1 VSGRERHP
9 GDARLISRHIEPSDD
24 LGLEEHVR
32 SCPRC
37 AERCREIAA
46 VLDEAHLAWQSD
58 GAPYF
63 TPARL
68 AAQRRAI
75 LHQVRGQPVARVI
88 PFPGM
93 DAAARPTAGSGHR
106 RSRLAAVAAIVA
118 LVGAA
123 SAGWV
128 LETQRHEGLRL
139 RVAHRPA
146 LAPPAPRAESP
157 GRQEAL
163 LSEIELALAN
173 PGTPALR
180 ALDALT
186 ADAAEPS
193 NPR

>member
-1 VSGRERHP
+1 MSGPDRHP
-9 GDARLISRHIEPSDD
+9 GDARLISRHIDASGDV
-24 LGLEEHVR
+24 GLEEHVR

-46 VLDEAHLAWQSD
+46 VLNEAHPAWRND

-63 TPARL
+63 TAARL

-75 LHQVRGQPVARVI
+75 LRQLGGQQAARVI
-88 PFPGM
+88 PFP
-93 DAAARPTAGSGHR
+93 AAHAAVRPTAAAGHR

-123 SAGWV
+123 GAGWV
-128 LETQRHEGLRL
+128 LETQRQEGLRL
-139 RVAHRPA
+139 KAAHRPT
-146 LAPPAPRAESP
+146 LVHTPRAEAP

-193 NPR
+193 NAR

>member
-1 VSGRERHP
+1 VSSRDRHP
-9 GDARLISRHIEPSDD
+9 GDARLISRHVDASGDV
-24 LGLEEHVR
+24 GLEEHLR

-46 VLDEAHLAWQSD
+46 VLDDVHSAWCD
-58 GAPYF
+58 EGAPYF
-63 TPARL
+63 TAARV

-75 LHQVRGQPVARVI
+75 LHQLGGQQGARVI
-88 PFPGM
+88 PFPS
-93 DAAARPTAGSGHR
+93 AQEAARPTAAAGHR

-123 SAGWV
+123 GAGWV
-128 LETQRHEGLRL
+128 LESQRQEGLRL
-139 RVAHRPA
+139 KVAHRPQ
-146 LAPPAPRAESP
+146 LPHTPRAEAP

-180 ALDALT
+180 ALDELT

-193 NPR
+193 NTR

>member
-1 VSGRERHP
+1 MSGLDRHP

-37 AERCREIAA
+37 EERCREIAA
-46 VLDEAHLAWQSD
+46 VLAEAHPAWRSD

-63 TPARL
+63 TAARL

-75 LHQVRGQPVARVI
+75 LHQLGGQQAARVI
-88 PFPGM
+88 PFPGTH
-93 DAAARPTAGSGHR
+93 AATRPTAGAGHR

-123 SAGWV
+123 GAGWV

-146 LAPPAPRAESP
+146 LAPSKRADSP

-180 ALDALT
+180 ALEALT
-186 ADAAEPS
+186 ADAAETS
-193 NPR
+193 NAR

>member
-1 VSGRERHP
+1 VSGRDRHP
-9 GDARLISRHIEPSDD
+9 GDARLISRHIDASGDV
-24 LGLEEHVR
+24 GLEEHVR
-32 SCPRC
+32 TCPRC

-46 VLDEAHLAWQSD
+46 VLDAAHPAWRD
-58 GAPYF
+58 EGAPYF
-63 TPARL
+63 TVSRL

-75 LHQVRGQPVARVI
+75 LHQLGGQQAARVI
-88 PFPGM
+88 PFPGG
-93 DAAARPTAGSGHR
+93 DATARPTAAAGHR

-123 SAGWV
+123 GAGWV
-128 LETQRHEGLRL
+128 LETQRPEGLRL
-139 RVAHRPA
+139 KAAHRPA
-146 LAPPAPRAESP
+146 LAHTPRAEAP

-173 PGTPALR
+173 PGTPALH

-193 NPR
+193 NTR